1 MFDMSVGALQQ
12 FVEYYILKGFV
23 VQRAFSVRTKS
34 FSAHCTASLTSSI
47 LHPLLDKYKACS
59 HLNSTSLH
67 VHALLNMNTP
77 FNSDWR

>member
-34 FSAHCTASLTSSI
+34 FSAHCTVNKQYTSSSPGQVQG
-47 LHPLLDKYKACS
+47 LQPPQLNFFACS
-59 HLNSTSLH
+59 RAS
-67 VHALLNMNTP
+67 
-77 FNSDWR
+77 